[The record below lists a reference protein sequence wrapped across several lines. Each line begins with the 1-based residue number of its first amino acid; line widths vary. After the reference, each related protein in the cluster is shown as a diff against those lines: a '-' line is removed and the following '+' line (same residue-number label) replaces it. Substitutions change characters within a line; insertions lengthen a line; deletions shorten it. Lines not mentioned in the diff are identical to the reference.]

1 MKKDIEMRFFMFLLI
16 GIIGLAS
23 VETVSARSCTEQGAL
38 CVSWAKANVPGAAR
52 QSAAMGICREEI
64 PKCRARCKA
73 GNKYFVGIGGSNQ
86 YPIDICN

>member
-1 MKKDIEMRFFMFLLI
+1 MRFFMFLLI

-23 VETVSARSCTEQGAL
+23 VETASARSCTEQGAL
-38 CVSWAKANVPGAAR
+38 CVGWAKANVPDAAR
-52 QSAAMGICREEI
+52 QSAAMAICREEI

-86 YPIDICN
+86 YPIDTCN

>member
-1 MKKDIEMRFFMFLLI
+1 MRFFMFLLI